1 MEYHNMVP
9 NLDMVDLKS
18 KRSKNQVNQKYKL
31 VDRRY
36 FEDINKTLYQI
47 EALYDFG
54 YVKKGERGGWI
65 ESESNLDAKGNAWI
79 CENAKVY
86 GNARVFEDAEIFEYA
101 LVFWRH

>member
-1 MEYHNMVP
+1 MEYHSMVL

-47 EALYDFG
+47 EALCDFG
-54 YVKKGERGGWI
+54 DVKKMRKGR
-65 ESESNLDAKGNAWI
+65 LD
-79 CENAKVY
+79 
-86 GNARVFEDAEIFEYA
+86 
-101 LVFWRH
+101 

>member
-31 VDRRY
+31 VDRKY

-47 EALYDFG
+47 ESLCDFG
-54 YVKKGERGGWI
+54 DVKKRRKGR
-65 ESESNLDAKGNAWI
+65 LD
-79 CENAKVY
+79 
-86 GNARVFEDAEIFEYA
+86 
-101 LVFWRH
+101 